1 MQYGLYVR
9 SGATIKMETVVAAG
23 GVGGPPQDLSNR
35 IFVESKGGRALKI
48 RSLFRPVIYL
58 AVLAVGAW
66 WIWKYVRI

>member
-9 SGATIKMETVVAAG
+9 SGATIKMETVVAVAAH
-23 GVGGPPQDLSNR
+23 PR

>member
-9 SGATIKMETVVAAG
+9 SGATIKMETVVAA
-23 GVGGPPQDLSNR
+23 VVAAAHPR
-35 IFVESKGGRALKI
+35 IFVENEGGRALKI

-66 WIWKYVRI
+66 WILKYVRI

>member
-9 SGATIKMETVVAAG
+9 SGATIKMETVVAA
-23 GVGGPPQDLSNR
+23 VVAAAHPK
-35 IFVESKGGRALKI
+35 IFVENKGGRALKI

>member
-9 SGATIKMETVVAAG
+9 SGATIKMETVVAA
-23 GVGGPPQDLSNR
+23 VAVAAHPR

-58 AVLAVGAW
+58 AQ
-66 WIWKYVRI
+66 